1 MVTRAHEDAAT
12 EMLVTSTSIE
22 QLYTDYYQSILRHLE
37 RLVRNHE
44 TAEDLAHDTF
54 VKALRH
60 WEQLEQVA
68 SVRCWL
74 YRIATNTA
82 YDFLRRGRR
91 VDIQPLTDDHAQL
104 FTSPPIAERFG
115 DAEPI
120 LAALRRIPE
129 HYRRPLLLATAGYD
143 HKDIA
148 TALNSNVNTIKTRVH
163 RARMQFRQHY
173 AA

>member
-1 MVTRAHEDAAT
+1 MVTRAHKDAAMET
-12 EMLVTSTSIE
+12 LATLTSIE
-22 QLYTDYYQSILRHLE
+22 QLYTDYYQPILRHLE

-44 TAEDLAHDTF
+44 TAEDLAHETF
-54 VKALRH
+54 IKALRH
-60 WEQLEQVA
+60 WNQLDQVT
-68 SVRCWL
+68 SVRGWL

-82 YDFLRRGRR
+82 YDYLRRGRR
-91 VDIQPLTDDHAQL
+91 VDIQPLTDDHAQR
-104 FTSPPIAERFG
+104 FTAPPIETRFD

-120 LAALRRIPE
+120 LAALHRIPE

-148 TALNSNVNTIKTRVH
+148 NALHSNVNTIKTRVH

>member
-1 MVTRAHEDAAT
+1 MVTRVHEDAT
-12 EMLVTSTSIE
+12 SEMLPTPTNIE
-22 QLYTDYYQSILRHLE
+22 QVYTDYYQPILRHLE

-44 TAEDLAHDTF
+44 TAEDLAHETF
-54 VKALRH
+54 IKALRG

-68 SVRCWL
+68 SVRGWL

-91 VDIQPLTDDHAQL
+91 IDMQPLTDDHAQV
-104 FTSPPIAERFG
+104 FTAPPIETRFD

-120 LAALRRIPE
+120 LAALQHIPE

-148 TALNSNVNTIKTRVH
+148 CALNSNVNTIKTRVH